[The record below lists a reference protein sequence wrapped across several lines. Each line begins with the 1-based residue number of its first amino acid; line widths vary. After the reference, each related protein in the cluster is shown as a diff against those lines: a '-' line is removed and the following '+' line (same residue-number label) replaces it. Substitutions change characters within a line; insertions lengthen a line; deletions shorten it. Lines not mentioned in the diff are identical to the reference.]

1 VLPGLALKDVLAEV
15 GGRWVALTELG
26 ERLRGDVP
34 GSIKGRSW
42 SGASSTTRPRPGC
55 WPRCATGGTAFEQVH
70 GDRFFDYL
78 GRHPAK
84 EAAFQGSMAG
94 RSEQEADA

>member
-1 VLPGLALKDVLAEV
+1 VLVEV
-15 GGRWVALTELG
+15 GGGWVALTELG

-34 GSIKGRSW
+34 GSIKGPVLVR
-42 SGASSTTRPRPGC
+42 GELYHQAAAGMLAAVRH
-55 WPRCATGGTAFEQVH
+55 GGTAFEQVH

>member
-1 VLPGLALKDVLAEV
+1 MLAAV
-15 GGRWVALTELG
+15 RH
-26 ERLRGDVP
+26 
-34 GSIKGRSW
+34 
-42 SGASSTTRPRPGC
+42 
-55 WPRCATGGTAFEQVH
+55 GGTAFERVH